1 MSLIKFF
8 FTFFL
13 ILFFTSCSSD
23 NYSKVSVSE
32 LVDNILLCSSTT
44 CIEYGQKLGKNKEFD
59 SHKRRRYTE
68 LDGNAISI
76 YWEPFQYDAM
86 RLLAI
91 RVQNKDQDKWYAP
104 NSTEIGFF
112 KAIIIQ
118 AYGNTFS
125 NTILG
130 PVMGLFAK
138 SSLPNVGNSNSERY
152 IGYWKAPKGRLFH
165 IFRERG
171 VDYVVKNENEKFS
184 ARMVNDSL
192 KGKNSAN
199 MEFSIF
205 VKDDFAYYS
214 FDGVVIAY
222 QRITKEEYDSFYAE

>member
-1 MSLIKFF
+1 MSMIKVCWGL
-8 FTFFL
+8 L
-13 ILFFTSCSSD
+13 ILFLVGCSSNNYEYVSASGIVDDILSCSFS
-23 NYSKVSVSE
+23 
-32 LVDNILLCSSTT
+32 T
-44 CIEYGQKLGKNKEFD
+44 CIETGPRLGKNKEFD
-59 SHKRRRYTE
+59 SHKRLRYSE
-68 LDGNAISI
+68 LNGNEISI
-76 YWEPFQYDAM
+76 YWEPYQYDSTGI
-86 RLLAI
+86 LAI
-91 RVQNKDQDKWYAP
+91 RIQNKDQDKWYAP

-125 NTILG
+125 NTVLG
-130 PVMGLFAK
+130 PFMGLFAK
-138 SSLPNVGNSNSERY
+138 SSSPNVGNSNSERY
-152 IGYWKAPKGRLFH
+152 IGYWKAPKGRLFQVL
-165 IFRERG
+165 RERG
-171 VDYVVKNENEKFS
+171 IDYVVKNENEKFS